1 MTVWG
6 AWSKPNSNW
15 LGAGLS
21 YSWSR
26 VTNSSDKAVLTI
38 TAHGRVRYHWNDLQ
52 KWIWTNALSSRA
64 DRDFLNNHG
73 TNGNTTPSEFTIKDT
88 DGDVVRVT
96 YTYNYGSNEYG
107 SSPGRITIGGRISG
121 AYNGATPSVSTR
133 VTIPTRPILKPVT
146 PGGTHAERISD
157 SKIKVSWGRNSSAGR
172 PVTKQRVIRY
182 QWINGSG
189 RYDNGTRVAN
199 VSGKADHWTDTGVD
213 PNGVYYY
220 HVQAGNDA
228 GWSSESI
235 NGDSRSCNT
244 SPKAPQRV
252 RANVSSDGDTI
263 KLSVELPNSYTD
275 NNGGLTYDIE
285 RSVNGDAYSPLKSGV
300 TSFPWVDNATGAGTN
315 QYRVRARSDKYM
327 NNLTSGWVTS
337 NQVSTIVPPLQPT
350 DLMPDGESL
359 DLTEDQTFTF
369 IHHDGGDGAD
379 MSRFQFRIEPN
390 TPPAQVNIAQNAQ
403 FFSIAEQIHTERNT
417 SGGGSANLAVDT
429 AWSERSGTSLKISGG
444 DSVATSAY
452 VIGGYGSSVPGESL
466 SDWQGKT
473 VTVSATLH
481 IEEVQPDSVEDD
493 PNTPPRAIAVGL
505 QPTGGGPSSGKQ
517 WNFSV
522 DQAPNEPGTY
532 RLSTTFTLPAPGT
545 YGEWFI
551 RLLNG
556 SMEVP
561 VWWDSLVIEE
571 GSSDG
576 SWVTPET
583 VTVDSSTPQYVLP
596 GGSWPNGDDYLW
608 WVRDVGVRSVGYG
621 PWSAVATI
629 TGSARPVVTIT
640 QPKGEILTGHL
651 LVKWQYSQEEGLP
664 QAFARV
670 VLKQDDGTELEEV
683 SVQGEDSQVEL
694 SYYAHNHQQYTLELI
709 ATSAYGVES
718 LVATSTF
725 TINLPIPASLTVTPE
740 YQPTTGT
747 MLLSLAADAPL
758 PYEQRTNYVTN
769 PAMRSTNGT
778 VDVRTNYFPDPFF
791 EHGTGGWVDDSLGTW
806 RQVASPDGDGYA
818 LKVTRTAESGALM
831 TQFNPQPIPDQ
842 AVGTPLTYSCQVWV
856 PSGTTSGG
864 TLRASGTAINA
875 ANSVG
880 PDYSIVD
887 QWQEVSVTVT
897 YSQTTGSAGPNF
909 YGPFEQ
915 GDSVYFRGGCF
926 EIGTPVVLP
935 PFSGDDNSQWDYNT
949 TPSWSGTPG
958 SSASVLSG
966 PQLGGQGWGAGPQT
980 WFKWQ
985 AADGE
990 SAHLFAPESASSTII
1005 WTDPV
1010 TASPGQVWSD
1020 AIHVDESGS
1029 GSLTVGISQ
1038 YDSNNNQIGSID
1050 GSTVG
1055 SGQRSVLDGATL
1067 VADTA
1072 QIRLRV
1078 TQSSVQPGEV
1088 LTISKAIVEQEA
1100 TVGPYFDGSTPD
1112 TEWQYDWSGTPDSS
1126 SSTATFAAEAETV
1139 AASIERSVDGGRT
1152 WTMLAQ
1158 DQPVPVDF
1166 IDPLPT
1172 VYGENMYHLIPIS
1185 AEPAYGE
1192 GTDIIV
1198 ATPSGVVNGEGDLRA
1213 WRGAEKNWV
1222 FVNYGDSFQKVL
1234 RSRSNPSTSQTNDP
1248 QNTSNPFFGKRW
1260 PTAQFGQNKESTVAV
1275 KVTSTYPL
1283 PGARDLDT
1291 YEYDSTPEE
1300 WDEASMDATII
1311 CYRDYRGRRWF
1322 GYLDGSVDFDD
1333 VRPGQTDLSF
1343 TVKRSQFTERWV

>member
-6 AWSKPNSNW
+6 AWSKPDQNW

-26 VTNSSDKAVLTI
+26 VTNSSDKAVLTV
-38 TAHGRVRYHWNDLQ
+38 TAHGRDRFHWNDLQ
-52 KWIWTNALSSRA
+52 KWVWTDALSSRA

-417 SGGGSANLAVDT
+417 SAGGSANLAVDT

-664 QAFARV
+664 QAFARI

-740 YQPTTGT
+740 YQPPTGT
-747 MLLSLAADAPL
+747 MLLSLAANEPRPAASAQNDFINPSFDPSQGNGVGTYGNGKIESSTAEYSTAPASLKVSYDPNGSGAIRRSIVTSGQMFNYAEGTTVYLRIKIFEPSANVADLTSVRMIARDDPSSVTLGTTVLTPVDTPTTDAWVE
-758 PYEQRTNYVTN
+758 YIGNYVVDAGHTVTSVYVDTS
-769 PAMRSTNGT
+769 STGWANT
-778 VDVRTNYFPDPFF
+778 DILYFDDLSVSNTDQPFF
-791 EHGTGGWVDDSLGTW
+791 FGNMDDGPWNSSGTW
-806 RQVASPDGDGYA
+806 DFDW
-818 LKVTRTAESGALM
+818 
-831 TQFNPQPIPDQ
+831 
-842 AVGTPLTYSCQVWV
+842 VGTPF
-856 PSGTTSGG
+856 
-864 TLRASGTAINA
+864 ASA
-875 ANSVG
+875 
-880 PDYSIVD
+880 
-887 QWQEVSVTVT
+887 
-897 YSQTTGSAGPNF
+897 
-909 YGPFEQ
+909 
-915 GDSVYFRGGCF
+915 
-926 EIGTPVVLP
+926 
-935 PFSGDDNSQWDYNT
+935 
-949 TPSWSGTPG
+949 
-958 SSASVLSG
+958 
-966 PQLGGQGWGAGPQT
+966 
-980 WFKWQ
+980 
-985 AADGE
+985 
-990 SAHLFAPESASSTII
+990 
-1005 WTDPV
+1005 
-1010 TASPGQVWSD
+1010 
-1020 AIHVDESGS
+1020 
-1029 GSLTVGISQ
+1029 
-1038 YDSNNNQIGSID
+1038 
-1050 GSTVG
+1050 
-1055 SGQRSVLDGATL
+1055 
-1067 VADTA
+1067 
-1072 QIRLRV
+1072 
-1078 TQSSVQPGEV
+1078 
-1088 LTISKAIVEQEA
+1088 
-1100 TVGPYFDGSTPD
+1100 
-1112 TEWQYDWSGTPDSS
+1112 
-1126 SSTATFAAEAETV
+1126 STATRAEEAETV
-1139 AASIERSVDGGRT
+1139 AASIERSADGGRT

-1158 DQPVPVDF
+1158 NQSVPVDF

-1192 GTDIIV
+1192 GTDVIV
-1198 ATPSGVVNGEGDLRA
+1198 ATPSGVVNGEGDLRT